1 MKLTWLGHS
10 CFKIEENGFTL
21 ILDPYSNDT
30 VPGYRNLKEEAN
42 LVLCSHGHGDHCAAD
57 IIDKKEGA
65 EDPFTVETIDTWH
78 DEVQGAKR
86 GANKIT
92 IITDKDGVKVIHMGD
107 IGCELTDEQ
116 YKKLQGADVLLIP
129 VGGFFTVEPDLAK
142 KMADR
147 IGAVVTVPMH
157 FRTPEFGYPKIGTL
171 DAYTKYCDDVKTYG
185 NSLEITKGMEKQT
198 AVLTPVY
205 GGKT

>member
-1 MKLTWLGHS
+1 MKITWLGHS
-10 CFKIEENGFTL
+10 CFKIEENGYSVIT
-21 ILDPYSNDT
+21 DPYSAGS
-30 VPGYRNLKEEAN
+30 VPGYGALQEEADC
-42 LVLCSHGHGDHCAAD
+42 VLCSHGHGDHCAEGE
-57 IIDKKEGA
+57 IKKRTGGVC
-65 EDPFTVETIDTWH
+65 PFEFEFIDTFH
-78 DEVQGAKR
+78 DDQKGALR
-86 GANKIT
+86 GTNRIT
-92 IITDKDGVKVIHMGD
+92 ILKAGGLKLIHMGD
-107 IGCELTDEQ
+107 IGCDLTDEQ
-116 YKKLQGADVLLIP
+116 YEKLQGADVLLIP

-205 GGKT
+205 GGKA